1 MSLYSKP
8 NIHMKK
14 ILLLALLSICSII
27 SQAQQTDSVKTSI
40 QKNAEAMGHGGN
52 NELKINLL
60 FTVIGMPE
68 ISYERILADNMGVG
82 VSVFVGLDNSLDYKF
97 GFTPHY
103 RLYFGAK
110 KASGFFIE
118 GNASVLTMRDYY
130 YNSAASYPYGSYG
143 ERTTYTNLG
152 LGAAAGA
159 KFLTRNGFLGEAYL
173 GVGRVFGDGSGY
185 NEETIPRVGITIG
198 KRF

>member
-1 MSLYSKP
+1 
-8 NIHMKK
+8 MKR
-14 ILLLALLSICSII
+14 LLLIGMLLASSLFNY
-27 SQAQQTDSVKTSI
+27 AQRADSLKSTI

-60 FTVIGMPE
+60 FSVIGIPE
-68 ISYERILADNMGVG
+68 ISYERILQDNMGVG
-82 VSVFVGLDNSLDYKF
+82 ASVFVGLDRSIQYKF
-97 GFTPHY
+97 GFIPHF
-103 RLYFGAK
+103 RIYFGAK

-118 GNASVLTMRDYY
+118 GNTSLITTDNFHYSYY
-130 YNSAASYPYGSYG
+130 DDFGSSYGSKNWD
-143 ERTTYTNLG
+143 RTFFG

-173 GVGRVFGDGSGY
+173 GASRLFNNKNSYSD
-185 NEETIPRVGITIG
+185 NEAFPRMGITIG